1 MMNALKV
8 WALGSLKAIVGAVVP
23 VLVMAVSE
31 AILNLPTAVG
41 VGASAAASGAAVY
54 AVRNR

>member
-1 MMNALKV
+1 MNALKT

-31 AILNLPTAVG
+31 ALLKLPAAVS
-41 VGASAAASGAAVY
+41 VPAAAASTGAAVY